1 MKKAPRVIRSA
12 FFLQQFFL
20 TDCFT
25 ISPFKLCDMKKKIVV
40 VGCGFGGLQFVNHL
54 PKGVYD
60 IMVIDKINHH
70 QFPPLFY
77 QVAASQIEP
86 ATISFPIRKIFQK
99 RRDVRIRLAQVLAV
113 DDVKKVVET
122 NIGSFAFDYLVI
134 ATGTRT
140 NFFGNSSTQE
150 HALELKSTY
159 QAINVRNYILYN
171 FEKLLYAENKEG
183 LYNIVIVGG
192 GATGVELAGAFAE
205 MTREILPKDYP
216 NIDAEKVHVY
226 LLEGGSHTLAAM
238 SPFAQKYS
246 ENYLRSM
253 GVIVKTG
260 TLVQDYDGERVTLNT
275 GETITTR
282 NVIWS
287 AGVTGNLI
295 GGLPGESI
303 LRSGRIRVDRY
314 NRVVGLD
321 NVFAIGDVAYMETE
335 KYPKGHPQLANVAI
349 GQGKNLARNLKK
361 IDAGVDDLK
370 SYEYRN
376 MGTMAT
382 VGRNKAVVD
391 LPFVKF
397 KGRFAW
403 FVWMFLHLML
413 ILSVR
418 NKLVIFINWAWN
430 YFTKNNSL
438 RLILKDTD

>member
-1 MKKAPRVIRSA
+1 M
-12 FFLQQFFL
+12 
-20 TDCFT
+20 
-25 ISPFKLCDMKKKIVV
+25 KKIVV

-54 PKGVYD
+54 PKGEFD
-60 IMVIDKINHH
+60 IMLIDKINHH

-99 RRDVRIRLAQVLAV
+99 RRDVRIRLAQVLSVNDAA
-113 DDVKKVVET
+113 KYVET
-122 NIGSFAFDYLVI
+122 TIGRFDYDYLVI

-140 NFFGNSSTQE
+140 NFYGNAETE
-150 HALELKSTY
+150 KHALGLKSTY
-159 QAINVRNYILYN
+159 QSINVRNYILHN
-171 FEKLLYAENKEG
+171 FEKLLYTDEKEG

-205 MTREILPKDYP
+205 MTKEVLPKDYP
-216 NIDAEKVHVY
+216 NIDSSRVQVY
-226 LLEGGSHTLAAM
+226 LLEGGEHTLAAM
-238 SPFAQKYS
+238 SSFAQNYS
-246 ENYLRSM
+246 EKQLRSM

-260 TLVQDYDGERVTLNT
+260 TLVKDYDGELLTLNN
-275 GETITTR
+275 GETIRCR

-287 AGVTGNLI
+287 AGVTGNSI
-295 GGLPGESI
+295 GGIPEEAQ
-303 LRSGRIRVDRY
+303 LRSGRIKVDRM
-314 NRVVGLD
+314 NRVEELLD
-321 NVFAIGDVAYMETE
+321 VFAIGDVAYMETE
-335 KYPKGHPQLANVAI
+335 KYPRGHPQLANVAI
-349 GQGKNLARNLKK
+349 GQGKNLARNLQRME
-361 IDAGVDDLK
+361 AGKEVLRP
-370 SYEYRN
+370 YEYRN
-376 MGTMAT
+376 LGTMAT

-403 FVWMFLHLML
+403 FIWMFLHLML

-438 RLILKDTD
+438 RLILKDND

>member
-1 MKKAPRVIRSA
+1 M
-12 FFLQQFFL
+12 
-20 TDCFT
+20 
-25 ISPFKLCDMKKKIVV
+25 KKIVV

-54 PKGVYD
+54 KKGQFD

-113 DDVKKVVET
+113 NDAAKYVDTTV
-122 NIGSFAFDYLVI
+122 GRFDYDYLVI
-134 ATGTRT
+134 ATGSRT
-140 NFFGNSSTQE
+140 NFYGNSEIEAHSMG
-150 HALELKSTY
+150 LKSTY
-159 QAINVRNYILYN
+159 QAMNVRNSTLMN
-171 FEKLLYAENKEG
+171 FEKILYTEDKEA
-183 LYNIVIVGG
+183 LNNIVIVGG

-205 MTREILPKDYP
+205 MTREVLPKDYP
-216 NIDAEKVHVY
+216 NIDSSQVHVY
-226 LLEGGSHTLAAM
+226 LLEGGEHTLAAM
-238 SPFAQKYS
+238 SSFAQHYS
-246 ENYLRSM
+246 EKQLRSM

-260 TLVQDYDGERVTLNT
+260 TLVKDYDGELLTLSN
-275 GETITTR
+275 GETIRSR

-287 AGVTGNLI
+287 AGVTGN
-295 GGLPGESI
+295 SI
-303 LRSGRIRVDRY
+303 DGILETSLLRNGRIRVDRY
-314 NRVVGLD
+314 NRVEGLH
-321 NVFAIGDVAYMETE
+321 NVFAIGDVAYMETG

-349 GQGKNLARNLKK
+349 GQGKNLARNLQRLE
-361 IDAGVDDLK
+361 AGRPDLK
-370 SYEYRN
+370 PYEYRN

-403 FVWMFLHLML
+403 FVWMSLHLML

>member
-1 MKKAPRVIRSA
+1 M
-12 FFLQQFFL
+12 
-20 TDCFT
+20 
-25 ISPFKLCDMKKKIVV
+25 KKIVV

-54 PKGVYD
+54 KKGQFD

-113 DDVKKVVET
+113 NDAAKYVDT
-122 NIGSFAFDYLVI
+122 TIGRFNYDYLVI
-134 ATGTRT
+134 ATGSRT
-140 NFFGNSSTQE
+140 NFYGNSEIEANTMG
-150 HALELKSTY
+150 LKSTY
-159 QAINVRNYILYN
+159 QAMNVRNSTLMN
-171 FEKLLYAENKEG
+171 FEKILYSEDKEA
-183 LYNIVIVGG
+183 LNNIVIVGG

-205 MTREILPKDYP
+205 MTREVLPKDYP
-216 NIDAEKVHVY
+216 NIDSSRVHVY
-226 LLEGGSHTLAAM
+226 LLEGGEHTLAAM
-238 SPFAQKYS
+238 SSFAQNYS
-246 ENYLRSM
+246 EKQLRSM

-260 TLVQDYDGERVTLNT
+260 TLVKDYDGEILTLSN
-275 GETITTR
+275 GETIRSR

-287 AGVTGNLI
+287 AGVTGNTIDGIPETSL
-295 GGLPGESI
+295 
-303 LRSGRIRVDRY
+303 LRNGRIRVDRY
-314 NRVVGLD
+314 NRVEGLN

-335 KYPKGHPQLANVAI
+335 KYPRGHPQLANVAI
-349 GQGKNLARNLKK
+349 GQAKNLARNLQRLE
-361 IDAGVDDLK
+361 AGSGELK
-370 SYEYRN
+370 PYEYRN
-376 MGTMAT
+376 LGTMAT

-403 FVWMFLHLML
+403 FIWMFLHLML

-438 RLILKDTD
+438 RLILKDND

>member
-1 MKKAPRVIRSA
+1 MKK
-12 FFLQQFFL
+12 
-20 TDCFT
+20 
-25 ISPFKLCDMKKKIVV
+25 VV
-40 VGCGFGGLQFVNHL
+40 VIGCGFGGLQFVNHL
-54 PKGVYD
+54 KKGLFD
-60 IMVIDKINHH
+60 IIVIDKINHH

-86 ATISFPIRKIFQK
+86 STVSFPIRKIFQK
-99 RRDVRIRLAQVLAV
+99 RRDVRIRLANVLSV
-113 DDVKKVVET
+113 NGEKKYVET
-122 NIGSFAFDYLVI
+122 SVGRFPYDYLVV

-140 NFFGNSSTQE
+140 NFYGNTEIE
-150 HALELKSTY
+150 HNSLVLKSTY
-159 QAINVRNYILYN
+159 QAINVRNAILSN
-171 FEKLLYAENKEG
+171 FEKLLYAEKKDG

-216 NIDAEKVHVY
+216 NIDSDKVQVY
-226 LLEGGSHTLAAM
+226 LLEGGPHTLSNM
-238 SPFAQKYS
+238 SSFAQKYS
-246 ENYLRSM
+246 EDYLRSM

-260 TLVQDYDGERVTLNT
+260 TIVKDYDGEQVTLNNGEVIPT
-275 GETITTR
+275 G

-287 AGVTGNLI
+287 AGVTANVIDGVPA
-295 GGLPGESI
+295 GSVLPN
-303 LRSGRIRVDRY
+303 GRIRVDRI
-314 NRVVGLD
+314 NRVEGLQD
-321 NVFAIGDVAYMETE
+321 VFAIGDVAYMETE

-349 GQGKNLARNLKK
+349 GQGKNLAKNFQK
-361 IDAGVDDLK
+361 IVKEETGLK

-376 MGTMAT
+376 LGTMAT

-403 FVWMFLHLML
+403 LVWMFLHLML

-430 YFTKNNSL
+430 YVTKNNSL
-438 RLILKDTD
+438 RLILKDSD

>member
-1 MKKAPRVIRSA
+1 M
-12 FFLQQFFL
+12 
-20 TDCFT
+20 
-25 ISPFKLCDMKKKIVV
+25 KKIVV
-40 VGCGFGGLQFVNHL
+40 VGCGIGGLQFVNHL
-54 PKGVYD
+54 KKGQFD

-113 DDVKKVVET
+113 NDAAKYVDT
-122 NIGSFAFDYLVI
+122 TIGRFNYDYLVI
-134 ATGTRT
+134 ATGSRT
-140 NFFGNSSTQE
+140 NFYGNSEIEANTMG
-150 HALELKSTY
+150 LKSTY
-159 QAINVRNYILYN
+159 QAMNVRNSTLMN
-171 FEKLLYAENKEG
+171 FEKILYSEDKEA
-183 LYNIVIVGG
+183 LNNIVIVGG

-205 MTREILPKDYP
+205 MIREVLPKDYP
-216 NIDAEKVHVY
+216 NIDSSRVHVY
-226 LLEGGSHTLAAM
+226 LLEGGEHTLAAM
-238 SPFAQKYS
+238 SSYAQNYS
-246 ENYLRSM
+246 EKQLRSM

-260 TLVQDYDGERVTLNT
+260 TLVKDYDGEILTLSN
-275 GETITTR
+275 GETIRSR

-287 AGVTGNLI
+287 AGVTGNTI
-295 GGLPGESI
+295 GGIPEASL
-303 LRSGRIRVDRY
+303 LRNGRIRVDRY
-314 NRVVGLD
+314 NRVEGLN

-335 KYPKGHPQLANVAI
+335 KYPRGHPQLANVAI
-349 GQGKNLARNLKK
+349 GQAKNLARNLQRLE
-361 IDAGVDDLK
+361 AGSGELK
-370 SYEYRN
+370 PYEYRN
-376 MGTMAT
+376 LGTMAT

-403 FVWMFLHLML
+403 FIWMFLHLML

-438 RLILKDTD
+438 RLILKDND